1 MHWAARQAVVR
12 ISLMCVSQLE
22 ASSLP
27 SHRSML
33 WVCSLHASTSLIK
46 LSWRTWYLLKTRKRK
61 LQKEKRADKTEW
73 QRKQTQ
79 ICPQYVQ
86 WQDSSEHLHGCA
98 ATWRLRIEK
107 DFQLHCKDASVSCEK
122 NIPAQQ
128 RRPSSHAGLP
138 GGQRPGHCVLG
149 LPDPRMLGNWHL
161 DIIAAECSRSYI

>member
-122 NIPAQQ
+122 KHSCSTEETQFTRWVTWRAEARTLRSGTAWSQDV
-128 RRPSSHAGLP
+128 
-138 GGQRPGHCVLG
+138 GQLTP
-149 LPDPRMLGNWHL
+149 WHYS
-161 DIIAAECSRSYI
+161 CWMF